1 MKLFRQERLGILE
14 GLLFAVGDEGISTQ
28 QLEYVLD
35 VNEVEIKSLFIELK
49 ERYANISSGMDIIE
63 VAGVYKMTTKKDHA
77 IYLKR
82 LIQNPNQRGL
92 TNAAL
97 EVLAIIAYRQPI
109 TRHEIENIRG
119 ASSDNVLRKLLT
131 FSLIEEAGRL
141 EGPGRPILFRTTD
154 DFLDYF
160 GIKTLEELPE
170 LPKYKLDENEQ
181 IVLDEFEDPAEAP
194 MPAEGVEENL

>member
-1 MKLFRQERLGILE
+1 MKLFKQERLGILE

-28 QLEYVLD
+28 QLEYVLE
-35 VNEVEIKSLFIELK
+35 VNEVEIKSLLIELR
-49 ERYANISSGMDIIE
+49 ERYASISSGIDIIE

-92 TNAAL
+92 SNAAL

-170 LPKYKLDENEQ
+170 LPFVTADFNLDEESD
-181 IVLDEFEDPAEAP
+181 LFSFS
-194 MPAEGVEENL
+194 EEE